1 MATAGAAVD
10 RLLRRLAAD
19 AGRLKLPS
27 SIDEDMAQ
35 VRRTL
40 ARLQD
45 VLLSVEGKY
54 FKMSMEAQ
62 EWMRK
67 INQISYDIQDLLDEF
82 EDCSEAGSQRGSS
95 WIAKEILLCS
105 SSPCFF
111 NSSRLQRIRIIKRK
125 LDLST
130 EDSVV
135 LSLMQHSP
143 SNLKHCNEP
152 VIFDGYKILGRDND
166 RANVKNLL
174 FQNDA
179 DKFSIIPIVGLAG
192 IGKTALARLIFQ
204 DYGEE
209 WNFDQ
214 RIWICIDRKLE
225 LNKIA
230 NDIISQVNKKEETI
244 SEFVLNDQIH
254 NNLQF
259 MKNRL
264 REVLSDKSSLIV
276 LDGLISTDKNQLI
289 ELKEML
295 RGTEKCTK
303 IIVTTSSEVS
313 ADLIGTVP
321 SYKLHPLSDDDC
333 WGIFCQR
340 AFDNGAGNMDRA
352 EIGRQIVKRCE
363 GIPMAAYSLG
373 SMMRNKDDNAWLWAR
388 DKEIWELPKV
398 FANGFELLAP
408 FSEIYHRFVIDREK
422 LIQQWIALDMVGS
435 KHGALPAYVHGEMFI
450 QELLS
455 LFFLEIQKIPSV
467 VKRPKM
473 IPGCLI
479 AIAVRRKATGISPT
493 NRRTLLQVN
502 SLVHAFAKYVAGSD
516 IVISDGRELSR
527 GPSAEKVS
535 STYAVLINHTGHSTL
550 QKDVLTGARAISF
563 KNCLL
568 ADAFLRLNHLRIL
581 DLTCC
586 YDLELPAS
594 IGYLK
599 LLRYLA
605 GFGLRIR
612 KLPNQMSSL
621 QNLEALDF
629 SESHLEELPSF
640 IGSYQKL
647 TYLNLQRC
655 EKLRNLPR
663 TLGDLKRLEYLNLSY
678 CPGVSEDADYL
689 CSLHALRFLDLSG
702 CSELQQLPHLFGN
715 LTNLEDLNLSGCFRL
730 ERLPLP
736 DSITGLVN
744 LQYLKLSHVIS
755 ELPESLSKLERLH
768 TLDLTGY
775 RLPLSSGVPPTLA
788 DIIRK
793 MPNLNIMLRD
803 RYGVEMSCSSISTGG
818 NGRGLPL
825 NLKNKKI
832 VVLQFQIYVHH
843 NIRCSTDNANLVT
856 EETSDERVTLRKI
869 RSLHD
874 LGDLHDIHHLESHE
888 KIEEMQ
894 EQARQL
900 VASSRLDEIIIQIH
914 DEKEKCMKKTMKK
927 AMKKAASVTG
937 VQSVTLC
944 GGNRNL
950 LMVIGEGVDTNKL
963 LKKLRNN
970 VGAADIVE
978 TMPAEAEEFEAAA
991 AVSGSKNFMKMM
1003 PRWPKSW
1010 SFVKQESLVD
1020 QLNFPRHSLG
1030 VC

>member
-1 MATAGAAVD
+1 V
-10 RLLRRLAAD
+10 RLICLFFRPLE
-19 AGRLKLPS
+19 S
-27 SIDEDMAQ
+27 
-35 VRRTL
+35 
-40 ARLQD
+40 
-45 VLLSVEGKY
+45 VL
-54 FKMSMEAQ
+54 
-62 EWMRK
+62 
-67 INQISYDIQDLLDEF
+67 
-82 EDCSEAGSQRGSS
+82 
-95 WIAKEILLCS
+95 
-105 SSPCFF
+105 
-111 NSSRLQRIRIIKRK
+111 
-125 LDLST
+125 
-130 EDSVV
+130 
-135 LSLMQHSP
+135 
-143 SNLKHCNEP
+143 
-152 VIFDGYKILGRDND
+152 
-166 RANVKNLL
+166 
-174 FQNDA
+174 
-179 DKFSIIPIVGLAG
+179 PIV
-192 IGKTALARLIFQ
+192 
-204 DYGEE
+204 
-209 WNFDQ
+209 
-214 RIWICIDRKLE
+214 
-225 LNKIA
+225 
-230 NDIISQVNKKEETI
+230 V
-244 SEFVLNDQIH
+244 H
-254 NNLQF
+254 
-259 MKNRL
+259 
-264 REVLSDKSSLIV
+264 
-276 LDGLISTDKNQLI
+276 
-289 ELKEML
+289 
-295 RGTEKCTK
+295 
-303 IIVTTSSEVS
+303 
-313 ADLIGTVP
+313 
-321 SYKLHPLSDDDC
+321 
-333 WGIFCQR
+333 
-340 AFDNGAGNMDRA
+340 
-352 EIGRQIVKRCE
+352 
-363 GIPMAAYSLG
+363 YS
-373 SMMRNKDDNAWLWAR
+373 
-388 DKEIWELPKV
+388 
-398 FANGFELLAP
+398 
-408 FSEIYHRFVIDREK
+408 
-422 LIQQWIALDMVGS
+422 
-435 KHGALPAYVHGEMFI
+435 
-450 QELLS
+450 
-455 LFFLEIQKIPSV
+455 
-467 VKRPKM
+467 
-473 IPGCLI
+473 
-479 AIAVRRKATGISPT
+479 
-493 NRRTLLQVN
+493 
-502 SLVHAFAKYVAGSD
+502 
-516 IVISDGRELSR
+516 RELSR

-900 VASSRLDEIIIQIH
+900 VASSRLDE
-914 DEKEKCMKKTMKK
+914 
-927 AMKKAASVTG
+927 
-937 VQSVTLC
+937 
-944 GGNRNL
+944 
-950 LMVIGEGVDTNKL
+950 VIKL
-963 LKKLRNN
+963 SNESL
-970 VGAADIVE
+970 
-978 TMPAEAEEFEAAA
+978 
-991 AVSGSKNFMKMM
+991 
-1003 PRWPKSW
+1003 
-1010 SFVKQESLVD
+1010 SFVL
-1020 QLNFPRHSLG
+1020 
-1030 VC
+1030 

>member
-1 MATAGAAVD
+1 MATAGAAVG

-95 WIAKEILLCS
+95 WIAK
-105 SSPCFF
+105 
-111 NSSRLQRIRIIKRK
+111 
-125 LDLST
+125 
-130 EDSVV
+130 
-135 LSLMQHSP
+135 HSP

-166 RANVKNLL
+166 RAN
-174 FQNDA
+174 
-179 DKFSIIPIVGLAG
+179 
-192 IGKTALARLIFQ
+192 
-204 DYGEE
+204 
-209 WNFDQ
+209 
-214 RIWICIDRKLE
+214 
-225 LNKIA
+225 
-230 NDIISQVNKKEETI
+230 VNKKEETI

-321 SYKLHPLSDDDC
+321 SYKLRPLSDDDC

-340 AFDNGAGNMDRA
+340 AFDSGAGNMDRA

-455 LFFLEIQKIPSV
+455 LFFLEIQKIPS
-467 VKRPKM
+467 
-473 IPGCLI
+473 
-479 AIAVRRKATGISPT
+479 ATGISPT
-493 NRRTLLQVN
+493 NRRTL
-502 SLVHAFAKYVAGSD
+502 
-516 IVISDGRELSR
+516 
-527 GPSAEKVS
+527 
-535 STYAVLINHTGHSTL
+535 L

-605 GFGLRIR
+605 GSGLRIR

-655 EKLRNLPR
+655 EKLGNLPR

-775 RLPLSSGVPPTLA
+775 HLPLSSGLPPTLA

-803 RYGVEMSCSSISTGG
+803 RYGVEMSCSSVSTGG

-843 NIRCSTDNANLVT
+843 NIRCSTDNAKLVT

-874 LGDLHDIHHLESHE
+874 LGDLHDVHHLESHE

-900 VASSRLDEIIIQIH
+900 VASSRLDEIHSEQ
-914 DEKEKCMKKTMKK
+914 ENCKKTTKK
-927 AMKKAASVTG
+927 AMKNAASVTG

-950 LMVIGEGVDTNKL
+950 LTVIGEGVDTNKL

-1010 SFVKQESLVD
+1010 SFVKQESCLVD
-1020 QLNFPRHSLG
+1020 QLNFPSHSLG
-1030 VC
+1030 LC

>member
-166 RANVKNLL
+166 RENVKNLL

-264 REVLSDKSSLIV
+264 QEVLSDKSSLIV

-408 FSEIYHRFVIDREK
+408 FSEIYHSMPSALKSCFSYLSIFPIGFVIDREK

-455 LFFLEIQKIPSV
+455 LFFLEIQKIPS
-467 VKRPKM
+467 
-473 IPGCLI
+473 
-479 AIAVRRKATGISPT
+479 ATGISPT

-900 VASSRLDEIIIQIH
+900 VASSRLDEGVSARIYLCSDNADEICSIQ
-914 DEKEKCMKKTMKK
+914 EKI
-927 AMKKAASVTG
+927 S
-937 VQSVTLC
+937 
-944 GGNRNL
+944 
-950 LMVIGEGVDTNKL
+950 
-963 LKKLRNN
+963 
-970 VGAADIVE
+970 
-978 TMPAEAEEFEAAA
+978 
-991 AVSGSKNFMKMM
+991 
-1003 PRWPKSW
+1003 RWM
-1010 SFVKQESLVD
+1010 
-1020 QLNFPRHSLG
+1020 
-1030 VC
+1030 

>member
-1 MATAGAAVD
+1 MATAGAAVG

-95 WIAKEILLCS
+95 WIAK
-105 SSPCFF
+105 
-111 NSSRLQRIRIIKRK
+111 
-125 LDLST
+125 
-130 EDSVV
+130 
-135 LSLMQHSP
+135 HSP

-166 RANVKNLL
+166 RAN
-174 FQNDA
+174 
-179 DKFSIIPIVGLAG
+179 
-192 IGKTALARLIFQ
+192 
-204 DYGEE
+204 
-209 WNFDQ
+209 
-214 RIWICIDRKLE
+214 
-225 LNKIA
+225 
-230 NDIISQVNKKEETI
+230 VNKKEETI

-321 SYKLHPLSDDDC
+321 SYKLRPLSDDDC

-340 AFDNGAGNMDRA
+340 AFDSGAGNMDRA

-455 LFFLEIQKIPSV
+455 LFFLEIQKIPS
-467 VKRPKM
+467 
-473 IPGCLI
+473 
-479 AIAVRRKATGISPT
+479 ATGISPT

-605 GFGLRIR
+605 GSGLRIR

-655 EKLRNLPR
+655 EKLGNLPR

-775 RLPLSSGVPPTLA
+775 HLPLSSGLPPTLA

-803 RYGVEMSCSSISTGG
+803 RYGVEMSCSSVSTGG

-843 NIRCSTDNANLVT
+843 NIRCSTDNAKLVT

-874 LGDLHDIHHLESHE
+874 LGDLHDVHHLESHE

-900 VASSRLDEIIIQIH
+900 VASSRLDEIHSEQ
-914 DEKEKCMKKTMKK
+914 ENCKKTTKK
-927 AMKKAASVTG
+927 AMKNAASVTG

-950 LMVIGEGVDTNKL
+950 LTVIGEGVDTNKL

-1010 SFVKQESLVD
+1010 SFVKQESCLVD
-1020 QLNFPRHSLG
+1020 QLNFPSHSLG
-1030 VC
+1030 LC

>member
-95 WIAKEILLCS
+95 WIAK
-105 SSPCFF
+105 
-111 NSSRLQRIRIIKRK
+111 
-125 LDLST
+125 
-130 EDSVV
+130 
-135 LSLMQHSP
+135 HSP

-408 FSEIYHRFVIDREK
+408 FSEIYHSMPSALKSCFSYLSIFPIGFVIDREK

-479 AIAVRRKATGISPT
+479 AIAVRRKSSRGRRKAGS
-493 NRRTLLQVN
+493 RRTE
-502 SLVHAFAKYVAGSD
+502 K
-516 IVISDGRELSR
+516 ETEESR
-527 GPSAEKVS
+527 GGGK
-535 STYAVLINHTGHSTL
+535 
-550 QKDVLTGARAISF
+550 R
-563 KNCLL
+563 
-568 ADAFLRLNHLRIL
+568 
-581 DLTCC
+581 
-586 YDLELPAS
+586 
-594 IGYLK
+594 
-599 LLRYLA
+599 
-605 GFGLRIR
+605 R
-612 KLPNQMSSL
+612 KKS
-621 QNLEALDF
+621 
-629 SESHLEELPSF
+629 
-640 IGSYQKL
+640 
-647 TYLNLQRC
+647 
-655 EKLRNLPR
+655 
-663 TLGDLKRLEYLNLSY
+663 
-678 CPGVSEDADYL
+678 
-689 CSLHALRFLDLSG
+689 
-702 CSELQQLPHLFGN
+702 
-715 LTNLEDLNLSGCFRL
+715 
-730 ERLPLP
+730 
-736 DSITGLVN
+736 
-744 LQYLKLSHVIS
+744 
-755 ELPESLSKLERLH
+755 
-768 TLDLTGY
+768 
-775 RLPLSSGVPPTLA
+775 
-788 DIIRK
+788 
-793 MPNLNIMLRD
+793 
-803 RYGVEMSCSSISTGG
+803 
-818 NGRGLPL
+818 
-825 NLKNKKI
+825 
-832 VVLQFQIYVHH
+832 
-843 NIRCSTDNANLVT
+843 
-856 EETSDERVTLRKI
+856 
-869 RSLHD
+869 
-874 LGDLHDIHHLESHE
+874 
-888 KIEEMQ
+888 
-894 EQARQL
+894 
-900 VASSRLDEIIIQIH
+900 
-914 DEKEKCMKKTMKK
+914 
-927 AMKKAASVTG
+927 
-937 VQSVTLC
+937 
-944 GGNRNL
+944 
-950 LMVIGEGVDTNKL
+950 
-963 LKKLRNN
+963 
-970 VGAADIVE
+970 
-978 TMPAEAEEFEAAA
+978 MPAFSFCVNGEDQDDGAGAE
-991 AVSGSKNFMKMM
+991 
-1003 PRWPKSW
+1003 
-1010 SFVKQESLVD
+1010 D
-1020 QLNFPRHSLG
+1020 QDDG
-1030 VC
+1030 AGIG

>member
-1 MATAGAAVD
+1 
-10 RLLRRLAAD
+10 
-19 AGRLKLPS
+19 
-27 SIDEDMAQ
+27 
-35 VRRTL
+35 
-40 ARLQD
+40 
-45 VLLSVEGKY
+45 
-54 FKMSMEAQ
+54 
-62 EWMRK
+62 MRK
-67 INQISYDIQDLLDEF
+67 IFKHAASCAEACLCHWNQSYQ
-82 EDCSEAGSQRGSS
+82 SS
-95 WIAKEILLCS
+95 YIT
-105 SSPCFF
+105 P
-111 NSSRLQRIRIIKRK
+111 
-125 LDLST
+125 
-130 EDSVV
+130 
-135 LSLMQHSP
+135 
-143 SNLKHCNEP
+143 
-152 VIFDGYKILGRDND
+152 
-166 RANVKNLL
+166 
-174 FQNDA
+174 
-179 DKFSIIPIVGLAG
+179 
-192 IGKTALARLIFQ
+192 
-204 DYGEE
+204 
-209 WNFDQ
+209 
-214 RIWICIDRKLE
+214 
-225 LNKIA
+225 
-230 NDIISQVNKKEETI
+230 
-244 SEFVLNDQIH
+244 
-254 NNLQF
+254 
-259 MKNRL
+259 
-264 REVLSDKSSLIV
+264 
-276 LDGLISTDKNQLI
+276 
-289 ELKEML
+289 
-295 RGTEKCTK
+295 
-303 IIVTTSSEVS
+303 
-313 ADLIGTVP
+313 
-321 SYKLHPLSDDDC
+321 
-333 WGIFCQR
+333 
-340 AFDNGAGNMDRA
+340 
-352 EIGRQIVKRCE
+352 
-363 GIPMAAYSLG
+363 
-373 SMMRNKDDNAWLWAR
+373 
-388 DKEIWELPKV
+388 
-398 FANGFELLAP
+398 
-408 FSEIYHRFVIDREK
+408 
-422 LIQQWIALDMVGS
+422 
-435 KHGALPAYVHGEMFI
+435 
-450 QELLS
+450 
-455 LFFLEIQKIPSV
+455 
-467 VKRPKM
+467 
-473 IPGCLI
+473 
-479 AIAVRRKATGISPT
+479 
-493 NRRTLLQVN
+493 
-502 SLVHAFAKYVAGSD
+502 
-516 IVISDGRELSR
+516 
-527 GPSAEKVS
+527 
-535 STYAVLINHTGHSTL
+535 GHSTL

-900 VASSRLDEIIIQIH
+900 VASSRLDEGHQTSIQSKGKRKLRFEKVEIIIQIH